1 MLLSVLHDAAGV
13 LPAAAQITLRHAQMA
28 KVI

>member
-13 LPAAAQITLRHAQMA
+13 LPAAAQIAFRHAQMA